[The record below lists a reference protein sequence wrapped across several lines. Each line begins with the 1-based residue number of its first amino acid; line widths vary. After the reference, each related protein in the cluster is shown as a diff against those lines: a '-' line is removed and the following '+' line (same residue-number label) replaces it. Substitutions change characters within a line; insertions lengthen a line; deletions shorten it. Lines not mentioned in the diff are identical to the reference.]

1 MRFFRKTADIILSN
15 WLSFHRIKRYSFRK
29 VRIMTRKMDLRK
41 SRLLERIGLKALLT
55 VGVIVVGLFALP
67 GTVHAAEANTPTI
80 TSQPQDLDLSYGY
93 GPYYKVSVSAK
104 VEEPDKH
111 TLSYQWYED
120 GSAISGARSSSY
132 TIPTDMGA
140 IDDSIGFYCV
150 VTATR
155 KDIKADPVSVTSD
168 TATVT
173 IGRRRLSTSII
184 DISPSEFTYDGTTKR
199 VGSYT
204 LYNRDG
210 ELDEDFDFEVE
221 SESVFAA
228 VGSPYEDTTYQIK
241 FRGLGNYKGTA
252 TVSWTIKASS
262 GGGSGG
268 GPVNPPQPTTVIPP
282 SPTPSI
288 APSSSVPSI
297 APSTAPSSTP
307 STAPSSAAS
316 KSSVVDSWKSAL
328 TKKIDAGIVDKVL
341 KNLADN
347 TKLAD
352 SEGAL
357 KSVLGESELSSLKA
371 EGKSPAVQ
379 LTTTVMDKVSDEDK
393 KLTETGIASYA
404 STVPNLMP
412 GAFLDINL
420 KLNTTGD
427 WQNVTTTKGPVKVL
441 MNVPEEMQKLSDKF
455 FVLRLHNGASTLLYD
470 QDNDPKT
477 VTIDSDQFSTYVL
490 MYPGSDATAVKTGE
504 LKSRE
509 NTPFILWMVVGIT
522 MASILIFLV
531 VLFFFYMP
539 ISRKKRSGE

>member
-1 MRFFRKTADIILSN
+1 
-15 WLSFHRIKRYSFRK
+15 
-29 VRIMTRKMDLRK
+29 MTRKMDLQK
-41 SRLLERIGLKALLT
+41 SRLLERIGLKMLLT
-55 VGVIVVGLFALP
+55 VGVIVGGLFALP

-80 TSQPQDLDLSYGY
+80 TSQPEDLDLSYGY

-111 TLSYQWYED
+111 TLSYQWYKD
-120 GSAISGARSSSY
+120 SNAISGATSSSY
-132 TIPTDMGA
+132 TIPTDMSVS
-140 IDDSIGFYCV
+140 DDSIGYYCV

-155 KDIKADPVSVTSD
+155 KDEPTQKASVISD

-199 VGSYT
+199 VVSYS

-210 ELDEDFDFEVE
+210 ELDEDDDFEIIKE
-221 SESVFAA
+221 ESVFAA
-228 VGSPYEDTTYQIK
+228 VGSATEDTTYQIR
-241 FRGLGNYKGTA
+241 FRGKGNYKGTV

-262 GGGSGG
+262 AGGSGG
-268 GPVNPPQPTTVIPP
+268 GPVNPPQPSIVVPP
-282 SPTPSI
+282 SI
-288 APSSSVPSI
+288 
-297 APSTAPSSTP
+297 TP
-307 STAPSSAAS
+307 STAPSITP
-316 KSSVVDSWKSAL
+316 SSVPSSTASNSSLVDSWKSVL
-328 TKKIDAGIVDKVL
+328 TKQIDSGIVDKVL
-341 KNLADN
+341 KNLADS

-357 KSVLGESELSSLKA
+357 KSVLGENELSSLKA
-371 EGKSPAVQ
+371 GGKNPEVK
-379 LTTTVMDKVSDEDK
+379 LTATVVDKVSEEDK

-427 WQNVTTTKGPVKVL
+427 WQNITSTKSPVKVV

-455 FVLRLHNGASTLLYD
+455 FVLRLHNGASTLLTD

-490 MYPGSDATAVKTGE
+490 MYPSSDATAVKTGE

>member
-1 MRFFRKTADIILSN
+1 MRFFRKTAEIILSIF
-15 WLSFHRIKRYSFRK
+15 LCFHRIKRYSSGK
-29 VRIMTRKMDLRK
+29 VRIMTRKMDLQK
-41 SRLLERIGLKALLT
+41 SRLLERIGLKVLLT
-55 VGVIVVGLFALP
+55 VGVIVGGLFALP

-80 TSQPQDLDLSYGY
+80 TSQPQDLDLTYGY
-93 GPYYKVSVSAK
+93 GSQYKVSVSAT
-104 VEEPDKH
+104 VEEADKH

-120 GSAISGARSSSY
+120 GSAIPGARSSSY
-132 TIPTDMGA
+132 TIPTEMSA
-140 IDDSIGFYCV
+140 IDDSIGYYCV

-155 KDIKADPVSVTSD
+155 KDDKTKSASVTSD
-168 TATVT
+168 TATVN

-184 DISPSEFTYDGTTKR
+184 EISPSSFTYDGTTKR
-199 VGSYT
+199 VEFYN
-204 LYNRDG
+204 LYNKYGD
-210 ELDEDFDFEVE
+210 LDEDDDFEIIKE
-221 SESVFAA
+221 ESVFAA
-228 VGSPYEDTTYQIK
+228 VGSATEDTTYQIR
-241 FRGLGNYKGTA
+241 FRGKGNYKGTV

-262 GGGSGG
+262 TGGSGG
-268 GPVNPPQPTTVIPP
+268 GSVNPPQPRTVVPP
-282 SPTPSI
+282 SI
-288 APSSSVPSI
+288 
-297 APSTAPSSTP
+297 TP
-307 STAPSSAAS
+307 STAPSITP
-316 KSSVVDSWKSAL
+316 SSVPSSAPSSVPSSTASNSSLVDSWKSAL
-328 TKKIDAGIVDKVL
+328 TKQIDSGIVDKVL
-341 KNLADN
+341 KNLADS

-357 KSVLGESELSSLKA
+357 KSVLGENELSSLKA
-371 EGKSPAVQ
+371 GGKNPEVK
-379 LTTTVMDKVSDEDK
+379 LTATVVDKVSEEDK

-420 KLNTTGD
+420 KMKTTGD

-455 FVLRLHNGASTLLYD
+455 FVLRLHNGVSTLLYD

-531 VLFFFYMP
+531 VLFFFYIP
-539 ISRKKRSGE
+539 SRQKKRNDE